1 MKKINIFLLMLFS
14 ILALSS
20 CSDTEDPKIGATINA
35 PVLQQ
40 LLPQNLVISEETNLT
55 EGIGNWVWNAADYG
69 VPTQITYAI
78 EADTAGGAFEEPIT
92 LTSTTSLFA
101 PINAGMLNSAAS
113 KFITE
118 TSVVTLDI
126 RLKTTVSPGIDP
138 VYSNIEPVTFTAFI
152 AVKTPVYIIGNALIG
167 WDNSPSSIGNNLQV
181 FFSDDSNAGNS
192 KYTYTGYF
200 NAGSDNGFKIITI
213 AGDWGTAYAYQNG
226 SISPNNVGDNFAAPA
241 TSGIYTLNVDL
252 EALTYTLNPYAKT
265 IVSYDKIG
273 LIGDGAKGWGDTDDI
288 VMTKFAE
295 HVWVINSVA
304 LKAGSVKFRIVKA
317 DGNGDWGTNWGG
329 ESATP
334 SLPFG
339 IGKSGGE
346 NFPIEKPGTYFV
358 AFNDLTGHYIIID
371 KTKLP

>member
-1 MKKINIFLLMLFS
+1 MLFS

-200 NAGSDNGFKIITI
+200 NAGSDNGFKLITI

-273 LIGDGAKGWGDTDDI
+273 LIGDGAKGWGDTDDV